1 MWKLVHSGGA
11 SKGGAAEPVAPKPPI
26 PPAAVEQ
33 ASEVTLGQ
41 MARSLSF
48 TRRTKPPSPPV
59 AAPSVPPSAD
69 GAKADVPPPSTPA
82 AGAAP
87 SLKVEAVTDRKGV
100 RGAGAAPKAGA
111 LAPEPTAEAGGS
123 TARGMRRSSNESAQL
138 SAAAGGGSCVPSS
151 RPSLILAVGVV
162 QAVVKLAPSHPKKRG
177 STKEDNAEA
186 SVAEYEETGD
196 EPEGE
201 WSASKW
207 LSALGVAKVI
217 TKALKVPSRDVMS
230 PFDYVRK
237 LKRKDLESLLQDA
250 QLSGL
255 TEVLMAG
262 VEQLSRQQVASSA
275 QLNDKFQ
282 ASGKFEMSY
291 GSLSLFYGGLESLL
305 GPPQV
310 SALICFRVPSDCP

>member
-1 MWKLVHSGGA
+1 
-11 SKGGAAEPVAPKPPI
+11 
-26 PPAAVEQ
+26 
-33 ASEVTLGQ
+33 
-41 MARSLSF
+41 
-48 TRRTKPPSPPV
+48 
-59 AAPSVPPSAD
+59 
-69 GAKADVPPPSTPA
+69 
-82 AGAAP
+82 
-87 SLKVEAVTDRKGV
+87 LKVEAVTDRKGV

-138 SAAAGGGSCVPSS
+138 SGAAGGGSCVPSS
-151 RPSLILAVGVV
+151 RPSLIAAVGVV